1 MAQTES
7 YTPLS
12 DTDIVR
18 IAQELEQL
26 EDQADALRRLG
37 QLAPED
43 AGEVLRH
50 MDDER
55 STALLAAL
63 RQRRAAQI
71 LGEMV
76 PDSAVDLIEDLS
88 DQEQAELFERMRA
101 ADADVLRELIAY
113 EPDTA
118 GGLMS
123 PEVAALPAHLTV
135 QEAIATLRRKVDEAE
150 TIYYAY
156 VVDGRHRLLGVLTM
170 RDLIMNDPDTPIE
183 EIMIEDVLTV
193 PPEMDAE
200 EVAHLFDRYNFLALP
215 VLDEQRRLL
224 GIVTVDDVIDSI
236 REEETE
242 DMHRLVG
249 IAPEDRVFAPWQESL
264 KRRQP
269 WLLINLVTAFAA
281 AAVVQVFEGTIAQ
294 ITALAVLMPVIAGQG
309 GNAGSQTVTV
319 VVRAIALGEISAGQ
333 GRRVLVKELTLGVLN
348 GLIIGVLVA
357 GVASAWQGDPTLGLV
372 VAVSMLLTLVTA
384 GAAGA
389 VIPLGLRLMGA
400 DPALASTVVLTT
412 VTDIFGFI
420 YLLGLGTLFLL

>member
-1 MAQTES
+1 MVQTEGQ
-7 YTPLS
+7 TALS
-12 DTDIVR
+12 DTEIVR

-26 EDQADALRRLG
+26 EDEREAVRTLVHLS
-37 QLAPED
+37 PED

-50 MDDER
+50 MDDDR
-55 STALLAAL
+55 SAELLAGL

-88 DQEQAELFERMRA
+88 AEEQSELFERMET
-101 ADADVLRELIAY
+101 ADADVLRRLIAY
-113 EPDTA
+113 DPDTA

-123 PEVAALPAHLTV
+123 PEVVALSADLTV
-135 QEAIATLRRKVDEAE
+135 QAAISTLRQRVDEAE

-156 VVDGRHRLLGVLTM
+156 VVDGRGRLLGVLTM
-170 RDLIMNDPDTPIE
+170 RDLIMNDPDTPID

-215 VLDEQRRLL
+215 VLDDQRRLL

-249 IAPEDRVFAPWQESL
+249 IAPEDRVFSPWHESL

-281 AAVVQVFEGTIAQ
+281 ALVVQIFEGTIAQ

-319 VVRAIALGEISAGQ
+319 VVRGIALGELSAGQ
-333 GRRVLVKELTLGVLN
+333 GRRVLVKELTLGSLN
-348 GLIIGVLVA
+348 GLIIGALVA
-357 GVASAWQGDPTLGLV
+357 AVASAWQGDAALGLV

-389 VIPLGLRLMGA
+389 VIPLGLRWIGA

-412 VTDIFGFI
+412 VTDIFGFL
-420 YLLGLGTLFLL
+420 YLLGLGTLLLL

>member
-1 MAQTES
+1 MAQTEEHA
-7 YTPLS
+7 PLS
-12 DTDIVR
+12 DTDVVR
-18 IAQELEQL
+18 IAEELERL
-26 EDQADALRRLG
+26 EDDREAARSLV
-37 QLAPED
+37 QLSPED

-55 STALLAAL
+55 SSELLTAL

-88 DQEQAELFERMRA
+88 EEEQAELFERMES
-101 ADADVLRELIAY
+101 ADADVLRRLIAY

-135 QEAIATLRRKVDEAE
+135 QEAISTLRRKVDEAE

-156 VVDGRHRLLGVLTM
+156 VVDGQQRLLGVLTM
-170 RDLIMNDPDTPIE
+170 RDLIMNDPDTPIDD
-183 EIMIEDVLTV
+183 IMIEDVLTV
-193 PPEMDAE
+193 LPTMDAE
-200 EVAHLFDRYNFLALP
+200 EVARLFDRYNFLALP
-215 VLDEQRRLL
+215 VLDDQRRLL

-249 IAPEDRVFAPWQESL
+249 IAPEDRVFSPWHESL
-264 KRRQP
+264 RRRQP

-281 AAVVQVFEGTIAQ
+281 AAVVQLFEGTIAQ

-319 VVRAIALGEISAGQ
+319 VVRSIALGEISAGQ
-333 GRRVLVKELTLGVLN
+333 GRRVLGKELTLGTLN
-348 GLIIGVLVA
+348 GLIIGALVA
-357 GVASAWQGDPTLGLV
+357 AVASAWQGDPTLGLV

-389 VIPLGLRLMGA
+389 VIPLGLRWVGA

-412 VTDIFGFI
+412 VTDIFGFG
-420 YLLGLGTLFLL
+420 YLLGLGTLLLL